1 MARRRG
7 SQLHTSEV
15 VMTGIARGVLFMS
28 LLFSGCAT
36 RTPPTI
42 EPHAPPRPPVP
53 ADVVDIRGIW
63 RDKDLDA
70 AGARAR
76 GLDPALI
83 ETPIKLLN
91 VNPTYPPAA
100 RQAGI
105 QGDVMAYCVIGVDGV
120 LLEAVLSR
128 QWTYNPD
135 EVVET
140 VIGVFPEV
148 EAWWVDK
155 TVGPHL
161 YFWWA
166 R

>member
-1 MARRRG
+1 
-7 SQLHTSEV
+7 
-15 VMTGIARGVLFMS
+15 MTGIARGVLFMS
-28 LLFSGCAT
+28 LLVSGCAT

-120 LLEAVLSR
+120 PRDCYVHRSVSPELNSGALAAIAGWRFKPLRLAGKERPALVELRVSYLLR
-128 QWTYNPD
+128 
-135 EVVET
+135 
-140 VIGVFPEV
+140 
-148 EAWWVDK
+148 
-155 TVGPHL
+155 
-161 YFWWA
+161 
-166 R
+166 

>member
-1 MARRRG
+1 MAGHSTPRLELGR
-7 SQLHTSEV
+7 
-15 VMTGIARGVLFMS
+15 
-28 LLFSGCAT
+28 LLVFGWVA
-36 RTPPTI
+36 
-42 EPHAPPRPPVP
+42 
-53 ADVVDIRGIW
+53 
-63 RDKDLDA
+63 
-70 AGARAR
+70 
-76 GLDPALI
+76 
-83 ETPIKLLN
+83 PIKLLN

-140 VIGVFPEV
+140 VIGVFPEI